1 MEEKEILE
9 KRFDD
14 LSREQLIAEI
24 KNLEKNLDIG
34 RSQFF
39 RLEDR
44 INDANHE
51 IDFLRQV
58 ILNLTKK

>member
-24 KNLEKNLDIG
+24 KNLEMHLDTG
-34 RSQFF
+34 RQQFF
-39 RLEDR
+39 RLEER
-44 INDANHE
+44 IMSANQE
-51 IDFLRQV
+51 IDFLRQI